1 MGLEYFC
8 SGMNSCLETQLSADE
23 ITKNIN
29 KFFMKLLI
37 RGLKLDEIKEKVI
50 QLVFSNKVLDLEAWE
65 KLLKE
70 TILDS
75 EAVKTSNKVVKMALS
90 QAKEEYNDPT
100 LPFISLYLLSNSNLD
115 IFVEAFKYVNLV
127 KNGVDT
133 VKDVKDMVETV
144 KKSENKI
151 LTGIIVGIQTV
162 VKGAQVVQQTM
173 DPNQI
178 KKEDLK
184 SLMSYY
190 INFITFLPVDI
201 IDEFGEF
208 GPVVSNITKILN
220 TSFDKNFRDEF
231 VENILFNKYKDGETI
246 NVKDFFTDNYSLL
259 KDDRGIRVRMVQSY
273 IKTLN
278 PLDALLKPIN
288 QQLQAAHNYLQ
299 EQQKELANNRE
310 QQQNLNINQQGEPQ
324 EEVMSNN

>member
-75 EAVKTSNKVVKMALS
+75 EAVQTSNKVVKIALS
-90 QAKEEYNDPT
+90 QAKEEYDDPT
-100 LPFISLYLLSNSNLD
+100 LPFISLYLLANSKLD
-115 IFVEAFKYVNLV
+115 IFIEAFKYVNLV

-144 KKSENKI
+144 KTSKNKI
-151 LTGIIVGIQTV
+151 LTGIVAGIQTV
-162 VKGAQVVQQTM
+162 VKGAEIVQQAM

-184 SLMSYY
+184 NLMSYY

-310 QQQNLNINQQGEPQ
+310 QQRNLNINQQGEPQ
-324 EEVMSNN
+324 EEVKEQ